1 MKSEL
6 SLKNKVIIMLSV
18 MTAMFLVALDQM
30 IIATSL
36 GKIVEEF
43 NAFSSLGWVVTAY
56 MITLTVTVPI
66 AGKLSDLFGRRLM
79 ILLGIGIFA
88 LASLGG
94 GASADITQ
102 LIIWRAVQGIGGGI
116 IMANAFA
123 VIGDLFAPRERARW
137 QGLIGAVF
145 GIASVIGP
153 ILGGFLTE
161 PHDILG
167 LVTNWRWTLFINVPI
182 GLVAFAIITFVYPVT
197 KKRQQTK
204 IDFAG
209 AFLLAVALAT
219 LILAIDNTESIFA
232 GLLESTGISLFGLRA
247 IMFAIVVSSVIGFV
261 LVEKKAS
268 QPILPMYFFKNKNF
282 VLVVVAALLFGAAFL
297 GSILYLTQFNQ
308 QVFGASPTQ
317 SGLMLLPMVGGLAV
331 TSAGAGQI
339 VTKTGKYKLLLIMGF
354 VISTI
359 ATMFLLTLNPESDYL
374 FEAIVMVFFG
384 IGVGTV
390 LPIINLI
397 VQNEFSQS
405 DLGAATSSSQLFRSL
420 GSTIGVA
427 IFGAMLTSAVISGI
441 GNTDDNAYLR
451 TLGQNTEI
459 SRFGDLDNSD
469 TLLMLNT
476 ATVKDKINEQAGLA
490 MEQMPEPLR
499 QQVLAT
505 LKTQQD
511 DYSKTI
517 IKSYSD
523 GMHSIFIVVAILV
536 ALGALTV
543 MGLEEKTL
551 RTAKNTDYAGS
562 AL

>member
-1 MKSEL
+1 MQQHL
-6 SLKNKVIIMLSV
+6 SLKSKIVIMLSV
-18 MTAMFLVALDQM
+18 MTSLFLVALDQM

-79 ILLGIGIFA
+79 ILSGIGIFA

-94 GASADITQ
+94 GMSSDITQ

-145 GIASVIGP
+145 GIASVVGP

-161 PHDILG
+161 THNILG
-167 LVTNWRWTLFINVPI
+167 LTTNWRWTLFINVPI
-182 GLVAFAIITFVYPVT
+182 GMIAFFIITVVYPII
-197 KKRQQTK
+197 KKRKKTK

-209 AFLLAVALAT
+209 ATLLAVALST
-219 LILAIDNTESIFA
+219 LIMAIDNTESIFA
-232 GLLESTGISLFGLRA
+232 GFLESTGVSLIMLRV
-247 IMFAIVVSSVIGFV
+247 IMFAIVMLATIGFII
-261 LVEKKAS
+261 VEKKADE
-268 QPILPMYFFKNKNF
+268 PILPMYFFKNRNF
-282 VLVVVAALLFGAAFL
+282 VLVVIAALLFGAAFL

-317 SGLMLLPMVGGLAV
+317 SGLMLMPMVGGLAL

-339 VTKTGKYKLLLIMGF
+339 VTKTGKYKILLMMGF
-354 VISTI
+354 VVSTI
-359 ATMFLLTLNPESDYL
+359 ATLFLLTLNPESSYL
-374 FEAIVMVFFG
+374 FEAVVMVFFG
-384 IGVGTV
+384 VGVGTV

-397 VQNEFSQS
+397 VQNEFTQS

-427 IFGAMLTSAVISGI
+427 IFGAMLTASVISGI
-441 GNTDDNAYLR
+441 GDTNSNEYLR
-451 TLGQNTEI
+451 TLSKNAEI
-459 SRFGDLDNSD
+459 SKFGDLNNSD

-476 ATVKDKINEQAGLA
+476 ATVKNKINEQAQKGIAQL
-490 MEQMPEPLR
+490 PEPAQKQILSQLQK
-499 QQVLAT
+499 QQS
-505 LKTQQD
+505 
-511 DYSKTI
+511 DYSSVI
-517 IKSYSD
+517 IQSYSD
-523 GMHSIFIVVAILV
+523 GMHNIFIVVAVLV
-536 ALGALTV
+536 ACGAITVTMLT
-543 MGLEEKTL
+543 EKTL
-551 RTAKNTDYAGS
+551 RTSKPTENS
-562 AL
+562 LAL